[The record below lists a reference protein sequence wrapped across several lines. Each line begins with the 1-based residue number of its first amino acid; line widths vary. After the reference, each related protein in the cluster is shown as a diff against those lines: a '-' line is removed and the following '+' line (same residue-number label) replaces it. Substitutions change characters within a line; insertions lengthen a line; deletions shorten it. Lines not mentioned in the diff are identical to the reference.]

1 LLCSDGLSGM
11 VRFDEIRE
19 VLITVPDP
27 LDACKVL
34 TDKANQAGGH
44 DNITVIVA
52 RFDGPGIAPRGPGDE
67 ELVYRKY
74 PLPEGPFLK
83 GPESASRPS
92 SRAAEHGPVPLVVPP
107 SSPNAVPASERLSD
121 HGPSKSKV
129 AHTMIGAQM
138 SQAALAALAASSAAE
153 APPGV
158 SGSGSGA
165 LESQRR
171 LRREDNEPIFIPT
184 SNAPAWMVGG
194 VVLTALALALVAGY
208 YLLR

>member
-1 LLCSDGLSGM
+1 M

-19 VLITVPDP
+19 VLLGVHEP
-27 LDACKVL
+27 LEACKVL
-34 TDKANQAGGH
+34 TERANQAGGH

-52 RFDGPGIAPRGPGDE
+52 RFDGPGIALAAPGDE
-67 ELVYRKY
+67 DLIYRKY
-74 PLPEGPFLK
+74 PLPEAPFHR
-83 GPESASRPS
+83 STDSTARPS
-92 SRAAEHGPVPLVVPP
+92 SRAADHAPVALVVPP

-129 AHTMIGAQM
+129 AHTMMGAQM
-138 SQAALAALAASSAAE
+138 NQAALAALAAASGAE
-153 APPGV
+153 APPSAGAAGV
-158 SGSGSGA
+158 PDSP
-165 LESQRR
+165 RR
-171 LRREDNEPIFIPT
+171 PRREDSEPIFIPT

>member
-1 LLCSDGLSGM
+1 V

-19 VLITVPDP
+19 VMLTVRDP

-52 RFDGPGIAPRGPGDE
+52 QFDGPGIAPPSPSDE

-74 PLPEGPFLK
+74 PLPEPPFNRA
-83 GPESASRPS
+83 PDSAPRPS
-92 SRAAEHGPVPLVVPP
+92 SRAGDHGPVALVVPP
-107 SSPNAVPASERLSD
+107 SSPHAATSERLSD

-138 SQAALAALAASSAAE
+138 SQAALAALAAASAAE
-153 APPGV
+153 APPGA
-158 SGSGSGA
+158 SPGA
-165 LESQRR
+165 PGMPDTPRR
-171 LRREDNEPIFIPT
+171 IRREDNEPILIPT